1 MDKSQGSYIKE
12 KLIVSPIILCVT
24 LHHYLSILI
33 FYL

>member
-1 MDKSQGSYIKE
+1 MDKSQGSYIKQI
-12 KLIVSPIILCVT
+12 LIVSPIILCVT